1 MIITNR
7 KLEERIL
14 LNLGCG
20 QTRPLGWINTDSS
33 LNSLFQKYP
42 IIQHLMI
49 KIHKSIKYSTSNVIF
64 MDLRYAWKF
73 KDCSVDV
80 VYASHVFEHLTLKT
94 SQLFMNEAF
103 RVLRPNGIL
112 RIVVPDLYQL
122 AKNYVS
128 RYEQGDEIASQE
140 FLEFINLHKEGTYSK
155 NRNIFVKILN
165 FLQSYPHQHKYMYD
179 ALSIKHFMSANGFVD
194 ICESTYGESKYISEI
209 SQVEFTKEGVPS
221 IYIESK
227 KVRAL

>member
-1 MIITNR
+1 MITTNQ

-20 QTRPLGWINTDSS
+20 QTRPLGWLNTDSS

-42 IIQHLMI
+42 LI
-49 KIHKSIKYSTSNVIF
+49 KRLTRKIYKSIEYNTSNVMF
-64 MDLRYAWKF
+64 MDLRYVWNF

-80 VYASHVFEHLTLKT
+80 VYACHVFEHLTLKT
-94 SQLFMNEAF
+94 SQLFMSEAF

-122 AKNYVS
+122 AKNYVY
-128 RYEQGDEIASQE
+128 RYEQGDEVASQE
-140 FLEFINLHKEGTYSK
+140 FLEVANLHQEGTYSK
-155 NRNIFVKILN
+155 NRNILVKTLN
-165 FLQSYPHQHKYMYD
+165 FLQNYPHQHKYMYD
-179 ALSIKHFMSANGFVD
+179 ASSIKKIMQANGFVD
-194 ICESTYGESKYISEI
+194 ICESAYGESKYISEI
-209 SQVEFTKEGVPS
+209 NQVEYTKEGVPS

-227 KVRAL
+227 KS